1 MDTCIKKNLVAT
13 CSSDKTVKIWSYS
26 NAGGLNLEINQLFMD
41 DALCVA
47 FHPSGFNIVIG
58 FPDGIRMMN
67 IFKDS
72 LVSYKNISNIKN
84 CREIVFSNGGH
95 LFACQNNNNVCVFKF
110 YTADNPLN
118 YVFKKHSGLIRR
130 ISWLADDTG
139 FISIGWDQ
147 ALFFWKL
154 DQPEPVWTYKKGNT
168 VDFNCLTSYK
178 ADKSEG
184 PNDKNEPFIYV
195 TGNDKSIREL
205 KGFQKNPNNKDGLPE
220 GTLKK

>member
-1 MDTCIKKNLVAT
+1 M
-13 CSSDKTVKIWSYS
+13 
-26 NAGGLNLEINQLFMD
+26 
-41 DALCVA
+41 
-47 FHPSGFNIVIG
+47 
-58 FPDGIRMMN
+58 
-67 IFKDS
+67 
-72 LVSYKNISNIKN
+72 
-84 CREIVFSNGGH
+84 
-95 LFACQNNNNVCVFKF
+95 
-110 YTADNPLN
+110 
-118 YVFKKHSGLIRR
+118 
-130 ISWLADDTG
+130 ADDTG

-178 ADKSEG
+178 AEKSEG